1 MKKILVL
8 ALVIL
13 SCYQAEAQKAVL
25 YKFKFKVPDAYM
37 KNIINYDENGNIAY
51 IERGGVQVQDVH
63 RQQLAEE
70 QVKLVC
76 ESMAQLVE
84 ELYNYKEVEILYPK
98 VFGSTATSNILDD
111 FPNKSYKRTVKK
123 YPADGYVE
131 VEINLKDKMVGHP
144 GDPEEDNE
152 ELEMRFEL
160 ISEMTVYDSKGA
172 IIDEK
177 AMVHTGKL
185 EGVFD
190 GKYDT
195 ELRENGTFVV
205 RRPYFLQEDII
216 SIFNIVKDDYVGTM

>member
-8 ALVIL
+8 ALVVL
-13 SCYQAEAQKAVL
+13 SFYQAEAQKAVL

-37 KNIINYDENGNIAY
+37 KNIINYDENGYIAY

-63 RQQLAEE
+63 RQQLGEE

-76 ESMAQLVE
+76 ESMAQLIKQ
-84 ELYNYKEVEILYPK
+84 LYNYKEVEILYPK
-98 VFGSTATSNILDD
+98 IFGSTSTSNILDD
-111 FPNKSYKRTVKK
+111 FPSKGYKRTVKK
-123 YPADGYVE
+123 YPAEAYVE

-144 GDPEEDNE
+144 SDPEEDNE

-160 ISEMTVYDSKGA
+160 ISEMTVFDNKGA
-172 IIDEK
+172 VIDEK
-177 AMVHTGKL
+177 AMVHTGNL
-185 EGVFD
+185 EAVFA

-195 ELRENGTFVV
+195 ELKENGTFVV

-216 SIFNIVKDDYVGTM
+216 SIFNTVQNDYLETR